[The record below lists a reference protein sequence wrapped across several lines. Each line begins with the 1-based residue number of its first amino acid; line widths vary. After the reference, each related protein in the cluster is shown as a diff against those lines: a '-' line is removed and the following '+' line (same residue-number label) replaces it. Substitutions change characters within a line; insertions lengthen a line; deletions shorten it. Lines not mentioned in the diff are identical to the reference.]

1 MSIGSP
7 SAAEGSDRELVEELV
22 TSPEVGAAAVLAA
35 RPLADAGEVPAGSM
49 PGWRLGLAT
58 FAENR
63 LAVASLLGLVLIA
76 AFCFIG
82 PLIYHTNQVSA
93 NLALQSQPPSAAHL
107 LGTTTAGFDELGRLM
122 IGGQATLEVG
132 LAVAILSTAFGLV
145 VGLIAG
151 YLGGLVDALLM
162 RIVDAVLAIPFLF
175 FVVLLAS
182 IVTPTLWLIILVI
195 TAVSWLST
203 ARLVRAEALTL
214 RTREYVKAAEGVG
227 SRRTRILFRHI
238 TPNLLGVLS
247 VNASLKV
254 ADAILIYVAMTY
266 LGLGLPPP
274 ATDWGT
280 LLTEGITNLFD
291 GYWWQ
296 LWPAAF
302 LIVATVLA
310 VSILGDGLRDVAE
323 GRLRRR

>member
-1 MSIGSP
+1 MSSGISP
-7 SAAEGSDRELVEELV
+7 AAAGSDKELLASEEV
-22 TSPEVGAAAVLAA
+22 GGAAAVLV
-35 RPLADAGEVPAGSM
+35 AGQVTPAGDVPAQ
-49 PGWRLGLAT
+49 PVPNWRLALST

-76 AFCFIG
+76 VFCYIG
-82 PLIYHTNQVSA
+82 PLIYRTDQVSA
-93 NLALQSQPPSAAHL
+93 NLILQNQPPGAAHP

-122 IGGQATLEVG
+122 AGGQSTLEVG
-132 LAVAILSTAFGLV
+132 LAVAVLSTALGLV
-145 VGLIAG
+145 WGLVAG
-151 YLGGLVDALLM
+151 YVGGLVDAVLM

-182 IVTPTLWLIILVI
+182 LVTPTLWLIILVI
-195 TAVSWLST
+195 TSVSWLST
-203 ARLVRAEALTL
+203 ARLVRAEALSL
-214 RTREYVKAAEGVG
+214 RTRDYVKAAAGFG

-238 TPNLLGVLS
+238 TPNLLGVLI
-247 VNASLKV
+247 VNGSLKV
-254 ADAILIYVAMTY
+254 ADAIEIYVAMSF
-266 LGLGLPPP
+266 LGLGLAPP

-280 LLTEGITNLFD
+280 LLTEGIDNFFN

-310 VSILGDGLRDVAE
+310 VSVLGDGLRDVAE
-323 GRLRRR
+323 GRLQRR